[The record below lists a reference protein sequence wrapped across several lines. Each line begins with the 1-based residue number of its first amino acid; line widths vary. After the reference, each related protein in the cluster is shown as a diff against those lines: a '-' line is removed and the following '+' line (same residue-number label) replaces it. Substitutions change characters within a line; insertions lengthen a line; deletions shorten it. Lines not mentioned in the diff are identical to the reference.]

1 MNEQIKVSM
10 IADNESIKMVSK
22 TLSDAFEKAE
32 TAGQKSFIRGIQ
44 GSWDQV
50 ISTINKDIVGKINWN
65 QPITD
70 IILQA
75 KEYQSISDNS
85 GGKYFNELFKE
96 KFQYIVEFAH
106 QIDELNKMLLKLQ
119 IPGNLVSSLSSKNI
133 NEILQNDAKKREN
146 VQEFLTTKTNE
157 KGKETV
163 DLSDIVKN
171 EIKRRLNK
179 STNGNINLRGIIREY
194 ISEDKNDENYENS
207 KAYRDNIIEAEKKGN
222 DLKQFADSKGA
233 KGSAELKK
241 SYFQYTQLYSTLI
254 NKLKKNGLINE
265 LGDFNWDIFAK
276 GKDFTSF
283 NSNEFKSFIT
293 EYQNAYRIATR
304 ALWLQEEIGKLEN
317 KLRIKDENKKQ
328 FNLQFGEKNN
338 DLESKFV
345 QEAQNSVLNIVKGHQ
360 DNFDDDLLEL
370 LTKEITEGTKKA
382 ADQASKFSEKATE
395 KVSKNRAKRNK
406 KNGISDQ
413 GNNGSENGSV
423 EELGGSVRSGTSESN
438 GGGKS
443 NHDGNQST
451 GDVHIDGDVHVDGKV
466 ISGESKHEDTSSDEN
481 SGVGK
486 DKPSSNENGSQIDG
500 DVTVNGNINANGE
513 INNNGSKMDE
523 NPKSQT
529 DTHPNNDGNDS
540 QINGNVNITGDVQ
553 ISGNVNVGGNFQHN
567 DRNNGNLSPSTQT
580 PPKNPIPP
588 NTPTPP
594 SNPTPPNNSDDD
606 GSGNINV
613 DKLVSEF
620 ISKLNEKLG
629 EIPVKI
635 IPDVNPKDFLG
646 DIQKKITP
654 PNDSVKIVVN
664 PNVKAEKFIDD
675 IQSAINSKSVQIT
688 VKGNYNGEIT
698 NEVKNNPNSSFHQ
711 KNDEIS
717 TGDESGQGSIQ
728 DTQGTKSKFL
738 VVHNDN
744 RNNNFEDIQKYLV
757 SIEEASEK
765 IKELQIEIDKL
776 QDATSKDASILNNEK
791 QADQLKYFSRIL
803 ALKES
808 NGISD
813 QKIID
818 ILGKN
823 KDGDIIYDLLGGIY
837 GDVKD
842 GIYQL
847 SDGLVDTLDSIMQ
860 HSKQK
865 SDNSG
870 ENVNIKPNMD
880 KFIKNIKDVLSKQE
894 FDVTIKPDSGKL
906 ITSINEILKN
916 NNFNFTLIPND
927 VESNETTPSNLE
939 TLLDSLATK
948 VSEAVKDGLKESG
961 KSGGGRKKQ
970 DDYIVEQMND
980 ADKTRMILDA
990 ESFVKKQINDNKN
1003 FQLVST
1009 KNTYR
1014 PDSEDLEAMVIK
1026 YIERQANGA
1035 IIQASK
1041 KLTVEPAA
1049 SYDEEGNLRVNE
1061 DGKSIYTYQLKEQDT
1076 LVEKFKDI
1084 NAYVDN
1090 LVRNH
1095 KSALNEYFKADKDI
1109 YLNGDNSE
1117 ATSTKHA
1124 NALQQMKDI
1133 EAEIL
1138 NIQSNE
1144 VNKYDIHNKLL
1155 QSRKDVEE
1163 QTNQLVNEKKEQE
1176 ELDRINQTIQ
1186 DVIDSWKK
1194 LHEVKINA
1202 LNPKNELDAVAL
1214 KKAELD
1220 AQADYDAKNKAY
1232 ANLVAEGKV
1241 SDEQKDI
1248 VNSEKLKAVSDY
1260 TIAKK
1265 SNDEAQ
1271 YQKELKETQAIITE
1285 LIKTYKELQ
1294 QIRESLLKEDSLI
1307 LRDDEA
1313 RAAEK
1318 LEQLEAKYQ
1327 SRVESNLV
1335 TDDQKVKVSEVKNN
1349 AMSSFARE
1357 EEIKEETQY
1366 QNKLKE
1372 TQTIV
1377 NKLIEAYVK
1386 LWAIKTKRLT
1396 KDSSALINDEKNAEA
1411 EYQALEAQY
1420 QDRVKDG
1427 KYITEAQKN
1436 SVTEAKSKVMEA
1448 YSTREDDQQIIQNE
1462 NRAKKITEELTNAY
1476 KELYDAKIKALKNPE
1491 KESAK
1496 FALTQKGTLFN
1507 SVLTRF
1513 KDADRNGLITEDQ
1526 KRAVSDA
1533 RTLAETKYREAQEE
1547 QENLKKA
1554 RELVE
1559 KLIQAYEDLHKA
1571 KIEALK
1577 NPGEQA
1583 TKALEKEEQNVKAV
1597 TEEYTKAKDDGLIS
1611 DKQNKKVNS
1620 AKKNLDRYYTAA
1632 VNKKAAQEKKDAKT
1646 VQDAI
1651 DLVIKKYKELLAIQV
1666 KIHEQ
1671 GLTNELKAERDA
1683 VGAEYN
1689 KARDAYTN
1697 LKTSGHMVTAENEAD
1712 YRTRKERAKRQAK
1725 IQMNSLDSK
1734 KNYDAIKDD
1743 VSSYMSLVRAI
1754 AQGSDDSKGTIK
1766 EIADTLLERIE
1777 QQLLSSIDSSQFNQK
1792 RYDEIQTKLGKAE
1805 GIKTIAEAKNTAK
1818 MNNAIDV
1825 SQIFG
1830 AKSATAY
1837 ASKYNTLLKGQE
1849 RYLQLQQKL
1858 ADRTITAS
1866 ETDKL
1871 KTMQK
1876 EITET
1881 LDALTKLHVTFDALG
1896 EDGKVLKDDDGNN
1909 VQVSVVQKQNKG
1921 LVEARD
1927 NLQKITTKK
1936 LVSELDDL
1944 KNHIESFT
1952 TEGEAD
1958 FQALE
1963 DEIKNLKLPELKV
1976 VGPNEELGY
1985 IYKEVED
1992 FVDQIKSIRTR
2003 KNDLRLDKTRHGAKQ
2018 DEVASM
2024 TANYYSQKSRNSKAV
2039 EARPEAF
2046 KNIEDQLSKSFNM
2059 SQVEADKLDVKIKLL
2074 EADASKAGNTGSSF
2088 LTEVG
2093 NRFKS
2098 LISYAASF
2106 VSVYQL
2112 MGQLRQGVNI
2122 VQQYDSAMTE
2132 MKKVTSGTNDE
2143 LKAYA
2148 ATTGVTADAIGT
2160 SAVTLQN
2167 SAADQMRLGYSI
2179 KDAGE
2184 LAKNTATLMNVS
2196 EFDNISTATES
2207 MVALVQAFKD
2217 ANTDAGELSADI
2229 IDKLNN
2235 IGNNYSISTSELA
2248 ESLKRSSGTLIAAG
2262 NDIDKAIALTTAG
2275 NAIIQDPESV
2285 GNALKVISMR
2295 LRGTTAK
2302 ELEDQG
2308 EDSTGLIETTSKLE
2322 SQIKSLTAINGKAGV
2337 SITDLNG
2344 NYRDTYDILQDIAD
2358 IWDQIG
2364 EADKS
2369 DGQNRQAALLE
2380 TMAGKTRAQA
2390 LASILQN
2397 GDMLRSV
2404 YEDSQESAGSAQHEN
2419 ETYMESIAAHQQQLT
2434 NAYQEMWSKAINRDV
2449 INFFLDLGKG
2459 TTNLISKVGLLKVAL
2474 VGLAATLNGIF
2485 TKTGSGL
2492 FKVEYDN
2499 NGNAKSVF
2507 NKDNILSSIVRGYKD
2522 KPKTYGFVDEK
2533 EFNNANKKSL
2543 AKLNKEDYEKDS
2555 DLQKMREYYHQV
2567 GANKGNYE
2575 EYKEYIKQANID
2587 TQKFKLSTIGAKIA
2601 TQAFGLAV
2609 SAVGTALASQ
2619 AIGKIIKSLDDFI
2632 HYDERVAEASKEA
2645 QSALD
2650 DQVTTFKE
2658 TKDSADDAFESY
2670 KSFMNGVDEN
2680 GNNVSLT
2687 TDEYNKFLDVNNQLA
2702 QLFPSLERTYDSNGN
2717 AIVNLGNNVD
2727 EATEK
2732 YNALL
2737 DAQKNVANQEI
2748 LKNLPDIWE
2757 NTVYQNKK
2765 YQNEID
2771 YYRPLVNSKNEQLEK
2786 YQNNSVTD
2794 QILDI
2799 FDESKGHHDVRV
2811 SEDEYTKIKSVL
2823 NKMGLIEGQDYN
2835 SYIDYDEGVFTQ
2847 SLNTFKSEKVKN
2859 LAKDKL
2865 DAVTQE
2871 VYGTINKEITD
2882 TQGSL
2887 QRNLNEQKQNWVEW
2901 ENQLVKAYS
2910 FDPTYSTLSGDAQKL
2925 FQDMI
2930 HNTDQEELNKE
2941 GYSDPKK
2948 WIDENILN
2956 LFADP
2961 NNSNKI
2967 NSMIQSKS
2975 GISTG
2980 ETSIKEY
2987 KEQYEDF
2994 AKEFKDSNAWE
3005 TLKNVFGEDATP
3017 QLKNY
3022 NKLLE
3027 DIKQSFIDSGD
3038 QADIAEKEA
3047 QSMVDQLSNIGLATI
3062 TTREDAG
3069 ELFRTFAQGSDSVTE
3084 AWQKVYDYIKTTP
3097 EGIQAEIDKISS
3109 NASGWSEGMNSFW
3122 TAINEQNS
3130 NGAVST
3136 ESYNSM
3142 ISAMKSMGISAED
3155 MFSIFHNGYAGLQL
3169 DTDKFWSLISK
3180 SSDEMVT
3187 SLDKQRSSLSNN
3199 LDRYQGEL
3207 FLLEGLQD
3215 SVKEGLMSET
3225 DAINKYSRGV
3235 TNNTDLIGIN
3245 KKSLDELVEAK
3256 RKDVETTR
3264 KQYAEIQNAIDKYDA
3279 SYNAYNLLQSAISSS
3294 NAGAHY
3300 DTVQGQK
3307 DQIEKLV
3314 KGHQWGT
3321 DDVEQQI
3328 TYWTGRNGAEL
3339 NHDQKVEAYKTA
3351 KKNATTYSTDN
3362 YKGVEAFYNKLTTL
3376 KKGVTYDANTD
3387 TLQIDSIRDAANE
3400 ANVSVSALVD
3410 ILNKMKD
3417 YDIDVNFSETEVNA
3431 TKAEDKVNAL
3441 QKKLDELQYQRTLTI
3456 AANKDADT
3464 KELDSEIANLQQQL
3478 NNTKLEVT
3486 LFTNNDKVLEDL
3498 ENYKKI
3504 IKDYKKELDELNDGK
3519 GVKQGEDYVL
3529 DENGK
3534 VDFKNS
3540 KNREAANIVNN
3551 MMNNMKLAKARGL
3564 KSGIT
3569 EEAVSTLIKVDGVD
3583 EATGN
3588 LASVQ
3593 DKFDETKKKV
3603 ETPLVPTVNI
3613 QPLDASFAKIQ
3624 ESQEKLRTYFKENPL
3639 PISPAASS
3647 YAARNDG
3654 SKTPSNEK
3662 SQAHGTARAQGTWGN
3677 KHPGKTLV
3685 GELGPELVVRG
3696 SEYFTV
3702 GDNGAEMVDLKKDDI
3717 VFNHE
3722 QTAGILNNRKINSR
3736 GEALAQGKN
3745 QELLVGNVDIA
3756 NRPIVQLGDGSYATS
3771 LTSFQEK
3778 QKDDHYIIGHFAQ
3791 ILQNGTILD
3800 DATFIQYMDKVLSSD
3815 DPFKTDA
3822 LEYSILYKIDE
3833 FVNNQKIT
3841 NANLAEAFKQADAWD
3856 VWMHEYQDSI
3866 YGSAA
3871 KSGKAF
3877 ANGQNNDLVGELGP
3891 ELRIRGNEY
3900 TLLGQHGAEFT
3911 DIRPDDIILNAEQT
3925 ANALSGKAYV
3935 HGKAYANVNA
3945 ATHDGASASGGK
3957 KMFGSYNAEEAK
3969 TAETEKQLKNEKAK
3983 TEASKEEY
3991 FQEDRALDTVKKKN
4005 DKIRTAFEDTFK
4017 SYEEREQSF
4026 QELIINDQKV
4036 IETAMERLN
4045 RKQDTYNMRYTE
4057 AQQYF
4062 SADQLEKIVS
4072 DIKNGN
4078 LTPNNT
4084 AGASWDDY
4092 YDIFYGPENTKNEK
4106 ASKLYEKQKEAI
4118 TNLMNAYDDQ
4128 VSAEEDIVNAEKQ
4141 MQQDRA
4147 AAYELDMSKIEEA
4160 IDEFQDKIDSIQT
4173 DIEIK
4178 GTTGKIVG
4186 AQDYM
4191 DLISASQDAQ
4201 SSMEDKL
4208 ARAEERLAELSPDSE
4223 EYWNVKKT
4231 ISETT
4236 AAIKQADSQ
4245 QAEWNETI
4253 KDLPITHLQTYID
4266 NLNTIQK
4273 DLDNMTSEIEA
4284 KGQRVT
4290 EDLIKKQ
4297 IDLQSMIAQQYKQQ
4311 IDLVEDKLNNRG
4323 YTPGSDKWNETFQ
4336 QLQDIDDSLSGIV
4349 TQIINFNKQL
4359 LQIPVD
4365 KLSDVNTE
4373 IQNIQSGLTSKQ
4385 NDNTTVIQGY
4395 IAILQK
4401 ANDDLT
4407 ESYEDQIK
4415 PLQQQL
4421 DALNAQNEARQR
4433 QLNIEQA
4440 QYNLEKA
4447 REQKTVQVVRN
4458 GRLVY
4463 TADQD
4468 NVRNAENELA
4478 QANYD
4483 KMKGELQDKIDA
4495 LEKDRDEKSEALTDA
4510 QNRQQKIQSDSE
4522 TNINVS
4528 NAAEL
4533 AKMSPEKL
4541 QQIAIAEAEREK
4553 LKNQHLGEKG
4563 YDVNKDLTDAQKE
4576 LLAEADKL
4584 YSNTKKDYEQT
4595 AEQINSTDKIQ
4606 SSLDTIVTLLTRI
4619 NELYIKEAIT
4629 AEEAKK
4635 MTQDVINSG
4644 KDGLTGLEH
4653 SNLVNEIEKKDSI
4666 NDAINKAKDAISE
4679 TTNGIDNLYKQT
4691 EANNVIINAYS
4702 KDKNALDAEI
4712 KKELEKS
4719 ADAYANLKA
4728 SEALGYTDK
4737 NAYGNGDYVGRGDS
4751 KGDTFTNG
4759 TDFAYSWFTE
4769 ARASG
4774 LDTEKS
4780 KDGVDYYKNGTKVTR
4795 GSNGSLYID
4804 TANGWATAISAAQIQ
4819 KYGLDTARESNDA
4832 AANQKTA
4839 SELLKESAGA
4849 LNNAAGNIAS
4859 SSSKQDKI
4867 LESHDGNYKNSGNGY
4882 TISQDSS
4889 GHKTITINYG
4899 NGIVKKYGMA
4909 SGVIKRAGGIK
4920 EGAIPGFHGAD
4931 SNDARTRILQEMS
4944 MHSWKPSEIPIIAD
4958 EGEVVFNKAQQN
4970 TMIQNMRS
4978 ALTPVSLPN
4987 LDKNVPGASIHIS
5000 MGDLTLPNVTD
5011 GKSFATAIQQQ
5022 FEPAMNQYFSKVFR
5036 K

>member
-1 MNEQIKVSM
+1 MATTNMDVILGVTLDQSKVKKIQETLTKAFENVENKAQKTLVNDAQNSFDG
-10 IADNESIKMVSK
+10 IVKNLGHGKTNALNYNKELESIYNQNKSMQESILNGSFKFDDFEKFYKYIISLGKEISTLEEVFQGINSNDIANLSKENLNEIRDIVRKTTDSYHKAVSDTKRSLTQSVQDNIENKFRGLTNVYDGRMGNITKSYGGEAIYQKMMSGNSEKQRKQRGINNNEELGDRYRQAVALYETIVAPLK
-22 TLSDAFEKAE
+22 EKNIIDKNGYIQYDKIANGIEFEKASPTDKNYSLILDE
-32 TAGQKSFIRGIQ
+32 FQDVAKRVQRLQWLDKQIRSLEQTLGVTDKNAYTRAINFSGTYESSNAYGQDLEKKL
-44 GSWDQV
+44 
-50 ISTINKDIVGKINWN
+50 KDR
-65 QPITD
+65 
-70 IILQA
+70 ILKQA
-75 KEYQSISDNS
+75 KDNYTDSMKNLPKIISNMS
-85 GGKYFNELFKE
+85 
-96 KFQYIVEFAH
+96 
-106 QIDELNKMLLKLQ
+106 
-119 IPGNLVSSLSSKNI
+119 
-133 NEILQNDAKKREN
+133 
-146 VQEFLTTKTNE
+146 
-157 KGKETV
+157 
-163 DLSDIVKN
+163 VKN
-171 EIKRRLNK
+171 L
-179 STNGNINLRGIIREY
+179 
-194 ISEDKNDENYENS
+194 
-207 KAYRDNIIEAEKKGN
+207 
-222 DLKQFADSKGA
+222 
-233 KGSAELKK
+233 
-241 SYFQYTQLYSTLI
+241 
-254 NKLKKNGLINE
+254 
-265 LGDFNWDIFAK
+265 
-276 GKDFTSF
+276 
-283 NSNEFKSFIT
+283 
-293 EYQNAYRIATR
+293 
-304 ALWLQEEIGKLEN
+304 
-317 KLRIKDENKKQ
+317 
-328 FNLQFGEKNN
+328 
-338 DLESKFV
+338 
-345 QEAQNSVLNIVKGHQ
+345 
-360 DNFDDDLLEL
+360 
-370 LTKEITEGTKKA
+370 
-382 ADQASKFSEKATE
+382 
-395 KVSKNRAKRNK
+395 
-406 KNGISDQ
+406 
-413 GNNGSENGSV
+413 
-423 EELGGSVRSGTSESN
+423 
-438 GGGKS
+438 
-443 NHDGNQST
+443 
-451 GDVHIDGDVHVDGKV
+451 
-466 ISGESKHEDTSSDEN
+466 ESKHEEARQRNIEFTVPKDELDVSQYLKDLDEIQSKIIEIQNTINIKGDNTSNTRSKEMLKYLARYKDLISELSEEEQKLQNQSLFSEKNGFDSQNIEKQKTSMNEIYGKSYANSTTFKKHIDSIHKYNGHVFVSDQGYPTQRIPIQGGVQTSAAAQSSIGDNGENKPRDNYTENEVKVDGETKNFGALAEAVEKVKTAVEEKNQAIKDEATLVDDSVKKEIEKFEELKSEISGIASKENWEIPINIKLNDNIQEDLDKQDFEVTIKPKSQELIDAIGEVLKDHQFEALFSSTQNGEGEEAFPSNIDSIIDSLVNKLATAIKEAFTSSDETTF
-481 SGVGK
+481 SKFTEDLKKSISSAFDEKQVIK
-486 DKPSSNENGSQIDG
+486 FDEEALTTSIHDAIDKALQNNK
-500 DVTVNGNINANGE
+500 INLA
-513 INNNGSKMDE
+513 
-523 NPKSQT
+523 
-529 DTHPNNDGNDS
+529 
-540 QINGNVNITGDVQ
+540 
-553 ISGNVNVGGNFQHN
+553 
-567 DRNNGNLSPSTQT
+567 
-580 PPKNPIPP
+580 
-588 NTPTPP
+588 
-594 SNPTPPNNSDDD
+594 
-606 GSGNINV
+606 V
-613 DKLVSEF
+613 DK
-620 ISKLNEKLG
+620 
-629 EIPVKI
+629 
-635 IPDVNPKDFLG
+635 
-646 DIQKKITP
+646 
-654 PNDSVKIVVN
+654 
-664 PNVKAEKFIDD
+664 
-675 IQSAINSKSVQIT
+675 
-688 VKGNYNGEIT
+688 
-698 NEVKNNPNSSFHQ
+698 
-711 KNDEIS
+711 
-717 TGDESGQGSIQ
+717 
-728 DTQGTKSKFL
+728 
-738 VVHNDN
+738 
-744 RNNNFEDIQKYLV
+744 
-757 SIEEASEK
+757 
-765 IKELQIEIDKL
+765 
-776 QDATSKDASILNNEK
+776 
-791 QADQLKYFSRIL
+791 
-803 ALKES
+803 
-808 NGISD
+808 
-813 QKIID
+813 
-818 ILGKN
+818 
-823 KDGDIIYDLLGGIY
+823 
-837 GDVKD
+837 
-842 GIYQL
+842 
-847 SDGLVDTLDSIMQ
+847 
-860 HSKQK
+860 
-865 SDNSG
+865 
-870 ENVNIKPNMD
+870 
-880 KFIKNIKDVLSKQE
+880 
-894 FDVTIKPDSGKL
+894 
-906 ITSINEILKN
+906 
-916 NNFNFTLIPND
+916 
-927 VESNETTPSNLE
+927 TT
-939 TLLDSLATK
+939 
-948 VSEAVKDGLKESG
+948 
-961 KSGGGRKKQ
+961 
-970 DDYIVEQMND
+970 
-980 ADKTRMILDA
+980 
-990 ESFVKKQINDNKN
+990 
-1003 FQLVST
+1003 
-1009 KNTYR
+1009 
-1014 PDSEDLEAMVIK
+1014 
-1026 YIERQANGA
+1026 
-1035 IIQASK
+1035 
-1041 KLTVEPAA
+1041 
-1049 SYDEEGNLRVNE
+1049 
-1061 DGKSIYTYQLKEQDT
+1061 
-1076 LVEKFKDI
+1076 
-1084 NAYVDN
+1084 
-1090 LVRNH
+1090 
-1095 KSALNEYFKADKDI
+1095 
-1109 YLNGDNSE
+1109 
-1117 ATSTKHA
+1117 
-1124 NALQQMKDI
+1124 
-1133 EAEIL
+1133 
-1138 NIQSNE
+1138 
-1144 VNKYDIHNKLL
+1144 
-1155 QSRKDVEE
+1155 
-1163 QTNQLVNEKKEQE
+1163 
-1176 ELDRINQTIQ
+1176 
-1186 DVIDSWKK
+1186 
-1194 LHEVKINA
+1194 
-1202 LNPKNELDAVAL
+1202 
-1214 KKAELD
+1214 
-1220 AQADYDAKNKAY
+1220 AK
-1232 ANLVAEGKV
+1232 
-1241 SDEQKDI
+1241 
-1248 VNSEKLKAVSDY
+1248 
-1260 TIAKK
+1260 
-1265 SNDEAQ
+1265 
-1271 YQKELKETQAIITE
+1271 
-1285 LIKTYKELQ
+1285 
-1294 QIRESLLKEDSLI
+1294 
-1307 LRDDEA
+1307 
-1313 RAAEK
+1313 
-1318 LEQLEAKYQ
+1318 
-1327 SRVESNLV
+1327 
-1335 TDDQKVKVSEVKNN
+1335 
-1349 AMSSFARE
+1349 
-1357 EEIKEETQY
+1357 
-1366 QNKLKE
+1366 
-1372 TQTIV
+1372 
-1377 NKLIEAYVK
+1377 
-1386 LWAIKTKRLT
+1386 
-1396 KDSSALINDEKNAEA
+1396 
-1411 EYQALEAQY
+1411 
-1420 QDRVKDG
+1420 
-1427 KYITEAQKN
+1427 
-1436 SVTEAKSKVMEA
+1436 
-1448 YSTREDDQQIIQNE
+1448 IIQNKSS
-1462 NRAKKITEELTNAY
+1462 RSKKETT
-1476 KELYDAKIKALKNPE
+1476 D
-1491 KESAK
+1491 SAK
-1496 FALTQKGTLFN
+1496 A
-1507 SVLTRF
+1507 
-1513 KDADRNGLITEDQ
+1513 
-1526 KRAVSDA
+1526 
-1533 RTLAETKYREAQEE
+1533 
-1547 QENLKKA
+1547 
-1554 RELVE
+1554 
-1559 KLIQAYEDLHKA
+1559 
-1571 KIEALK
+1571 
-1577 NPGEQA
+1577 
-1583 TKALEKEEQNVKAV
+1583 KEEAKMVKDSV
-1597 TEEYTKAKDDGLIS
+1597 NTMIKSY
-1611 DKQNKKVNS
+1611 KK
-1620 AKKNLDRYYTAA
+1620 LW
-1632 VNKKAAQEKKDAKT
+1632 E
-1646 VQDAI
+1646 
-1651 DLVIKKYKELLAIQV
+1651 IKV
-1666 KIHEQ
+1666 KIHKE
-1671 GLTNELKAERDA
+1671 GLTDDLKAEQA
-1683 VGAEYN
+1683 AAGKAYN
-1689 KARDAYTN
+1689 SARDAYKALN
-1697 LKTSGHMVTAENEAD
+1697 VPTAYKENVK
-1712 YRTRKERAKRQAK
+1712 TRKADIETQA
-1725 IQMNSLDSK
+1725 
-1734 KNYDAIKDD
+1734 
-1743 VSSYMSLVRAI
+1743 
-1754 AQGSDDSKGTIK
+1754 TH
-1766 EIADTLLERIE
+1766 RIN
-1777 QQLLSSIDSSQFNQK
+1777 SIDSKNKYDAMKKDVSRYLSFIKAISQGADNSQGIIKAAADELLTQIKDQLSKSINAPWFNQK
-1792 RYDEIQTKLGKAE
+1792 RYDEIEAKLGKAE
-1805 GIKTIAEAKNTAK
+1805 IIKKDADVRNEAKFSKANDPT
-1818 MNNAIDV
+1818 NL
-1825 SQIFG
+1825 FG
-1830 AKSATAY
+1830 PKSATAY

-1858 ADRTITAS
+1858 ADGTITAS

-1871 KTMQK
+1871 NTMQK

-1881 LDALTKLHVTFDALG
+1881 LDALTKLHVAFDVLG

-1927 NLQKITTKK
+1927 NLQKITTSK
-1936 LVSELDDL
+1936 LASELDDL

-1976 VGPNEELGY
+1976 VGPNGELGY
-1985 IYKEVED
+1985 IHKELQDV
-1992 FVDQIKSIRTR
+1992 VDKIKSIRTR
-2003 KNDLRLDKTRHGAKQ
+2003 KDDLRLDRTRQRAKQ
-2018 DEVASM
+2018 DDIASM
-2024 TANYYSQKSRNSKAV
+2024 TANYYSQKSRNSKAI

-2046 KNIEDQLSKSFNM
+2046 KNVEDQLNKSFNM
-2059 SQVEADKLDVKIKLL
+2059 SQVEADKLDVKIKML

-2112 MGQLRQGVNI
+2112 MGQLRQGINI

-2322 SQIKSLTAINGKAGV
+2322 GQIKSLTAVNGKAGV

-2404 YEDSQESAGSAQHEN
+2404 YEDSQKSAGSAQHEN
-2419 ETYMESIAAHQQQLT
+2419 ETYMESIAAHQQQLA

-2459 TTNLISKVGLLKVAL
+2459 TTNLISKIGLLKVAL

-2485 TKTGSGL
+2485 TKTGSGF

-2555 DLQKMREYYHQV
+2555 DSQKMREYYHQV

-2670 KSFMNGVDEN
+2670 KSLMNGVDEN

-2737 DAQKNVANQEI
+2737 DAQRNVANQEI

-2865 DAVTQE
+2865 DAVPQE

-2948 WIDENILN
+2948 WIDENLLN

-2961 NNSNKI
+2961 NSANKI

-2994 AKEFKDSNAWE
+2994 VKEFKDSNAWE
-3005 TLKNVFGEDATP
+3005 TLQNVFGEDATP

-3047 QSMVDQLSNIGLATI
+3047 QSMIDQLSNIGLATI

-3097 EGIQAEIDKISS
+3097 EGIQAEIDKLSS
-3109 NASGWSEGMNSFW
+3109 NAGGWSEGMNSFW

-3180 SSDEMVT
+3180 SSDEMVS

-3207 FLLEGLQD
+3207 SLLEGLQD

-3256 RKDVETTR
+3256 RNNVETTR

-3328 TYWTGRNGAEL
+3328 TYWTGQNGAEL
-3339 NHDQKVEAYKTA
+3339 NHDQKVKAYKTA
-3351 KKNATTYSTDN
+3351 KKNATTYSTDT

-3387 TLQIDSIRDAANE
+3387 TLQIDSIKDAANE

-3441 QKKLDELQYQRTLTI
+3441 QKKFDELQYQRTLTI

-3478 NNTKLEVT
+3478 NESQLNLKLLVDDSGAI
-3486 LFTNNDKVLEDL
+3486 DKLTEL
-3498 ENYKKI
+3498 KKKI
-3504 IKDYKKELDELNDGK
+3504 DETNKALEEMNGGNGVTKGVDYELDSDG
-3519 GVKQGEDYVL
+3519 
-3529 DENGK
+3529 N
-3534 VDFKNS
+3534 VDLKKS
-3540 KNREAANIVNN
+3540 KNHAAARMIQDNQLHYLQAQRIGKDSGLTQKQVNMILNI
-3551 MMNNMKLAKARGL
+3551 
-3564 KSGIT
+3564 
-3569 EEAVSTLIKVDGVD
+3569 DGVD
-3583 EATGN
+3583 EATGQ
-3588 LASVQ
+3588 LKEFQ
-3593 DKFDETKKKV
+3593 DKFEDTKEKV
-3603 ETPLVPTVNI
+3603 ETPVVITADTTNANNS
-3613 QPLDASFAKIQ
+3613 LDILQNRFDRLKS
-3624 ESQEKLRTYFKENPL
+3624 YFNGNPL
-3639 PISPAASS
+3639 EITIKPPKIGGITEKVANAANIVKQFFTGGEPAS
-3647 YAARNDG
+3647 
-3654 SKTPSNEK
+3654 
-3662 SQAHGTARAQGTWGN
+3662 AHGTARAQGTWGN

-3822 LEYSILYKIDE
+3822 LGYSILYKIDE

-3900 TLLGQHGAEFT
+3900 TLLGQHGAEFA
-3911 DIRPDDIILNAEQT
+3911 DIRSDDIVLNAEQT

-3935 HGKAYANVNA
+3935 HGKAYGDGELNTA
-3945 ATHDGASASGGK
+3945 APNGVSVSGGK
-3957 KMFGSYNAEEAK
+3957 GILTGIHEEEKAR

-4186 AQDYM
+4186 AQDYI

-4201 SSMEDKL
+4201 NSMEDKL

-4415 PLQQQL
+4415 PLQKQL

-4510 QNRQQKIQSDSE
+4510 QNRWQKIQSDSE

-4541 QQIAIAEAEREK
+4541 QQIALAEAEREK

-4563 YDVNKDLTDAQKE
+4563 YDVNNDLTDAQKE

-4644 KDGLTGLEH
+4644 RDGLTGLEH

-4728 SEALGYTDK
+4728 SEALGWTDK

-4759 TDFAYSWFTE
+4759 TDFAYSQFTE

-4849 LNNAAGNIAS
+4849 LNNAAGNIDS

-4882 TISQDSS
+4882 TISQNSS
-4889 GHKTITINYG
+4889 GHKTVTINYG
-4899 NGIVKKYGMA
+4899 NGIVKEYGMA
-4909 SGVIKRAGGIK
+4909 GGVIKRAGGIK

-4944 MHSWKPSEIPIIAD
+4944 MHNWKPSEIPIIAD
-4958 EGEVVFNKAQQN
+4958 EGEVVLNKAQQN

-4987 LDKNVPGASIHIS
+4987 LDKSIPDASINIS
-5000 MGDLTLPNVTD
+5000 IGDLTLPNVTD

>member
-1 MNEQIKVSM
+1 MATTNMDVILGVTLDQSKVKKIQETLTKAFETVENKAQKTLVNDAQNSFDGIVKNLGHGKTNALNYNKELGNIQDQNKSM
-10 IADNESIKMVSK
+10 QESILNGSFKFDDFEKFYKYIISLGKEISTLEEVFQGINSNDIANLSKENLNEIRDIVRKTTDSYHKAVSDTKRSLTQSVQDNIENKFRGLTNVYDGRMRNMTKSYGGEAIYQKMMSGDSEKQRKQRGINTNEELGDRYRQAVALYETIVAPLK
-22 TLSDAFEKAE
+22 EKNIIDKNGYIQYDKIANGIEFEKASPTDKNYSLILDE
-32 TAGQKSFIRGIQ
+32 FQDVAKRVQRLQWLDKQIRNLEQTLGVTDKNAYTRAINFSGTYESSNAYGQDLEKKL
-44 GSWDQV
+44 
-50 ISTINKDIVGKINWN
+50 KDR
-65 QPITD
+65 
-70 IILQA
+70 ILTQA
-75 KEYQSISDNS
+75 KNNYKDSMKNLPKIISDMS
-85 GGKYFNELFKE
+85 
-96 KFQYIVEFAH
+96 
-106 QIDELNKMLLKLQ
+106 
-119 IPGNLVSSLSSKNI
+119 
-133 NEILQNDAKKREN
+133 
-146 VQEFLTTKTNE
+146 
-157 KGKETV
+157 
-163 DLSDIVKN
+163 VKN
-171 EIKRRLNK
+171 L
-179 STNGNINLRGIIREY
+179 
-194 ISEDKNDENYENS
+194 
-207 KAYRDNIIEAEKKGN
+207 
-222 DLKQFADSKGA
+222 
-233 KGSAELKK
+233 
-241 SYFQYTQLYSTLI
+241 
-254 NKLKKNGLINE
+254 
-265 LGDFNWDIFAK
+265 
-276 GKDFTSF
+276 
-283 NSNEFKSFIT
+283 
-293 EYQNAYRIATR
+293 
-304 ALWLQEEIGKLEN
+304 
-317 KLRIKDENKKQ
+317 
-328 FNLQFGEKNN
+328 
-338 DLESKFV
+338 
-345 QEAQNSVLNIVKGHQ
+345 
-360 DNFDDDLLEL
+360 
-370 LTKEITEGTKKA
+370 
-382 ADQASKFSEKATE
+382 
-395 KVSKNRAKRNK
+395 
-406 KNGISDQ
+406 
-413 GNNGSENGSV
+413 
-423 EELGGSVRSGTSESN
+423 
-438 GGGKS
+438 
-443 NHDGNQST
+443 
-451 GDVHIDGDVHVDGKV
+451 
-466 ISGESKHEDTSSDEN
+466 ESKHEEAQQRNIEFTVPKDELDVSQYLKDLDKVQSKIIEIQNTINTKGDNPSNTKSKEMLKYLARYKDLISELSEEEQRLQNQLLFNESNGFDSQNIEKQKTSIQDIYNKSYTEGSVFKRHIDSIHKYKDDVFGSDQGYPTQRTHIHGGMKTNVEAQSGSEKINENTNQVGNALGDNGENKPGDNYIGNGVKVDGETKDFVALAEAVGKVKTAIEEKNQAIKDEATLVDGSVKKEIEKFEELKSEISGIANKENLEVPINIKLNDNIQEDLDKHDFEVTVKPKSQELIDAIGEVLKDHQFEALFSSTQNVEGEEVLPSNIDSIIDSLVNKLATAIKEAFTSSDETTF
-481 SGVGK
+481 SKFTEDLKKSISSAFDEKQVIK
-486 DKPSSNENGSQIDG
+486 FDEEALTKSIHDAIDKALQNNK
-500 DVTVNGNINANGE
+500 INLA
-513 INNNGSKMDE
+513 
-523 NPKSQT
+523 
-529 DTHPNNDGNDS
+529 
-540 QINGNVNITGDVQ
+540 
-553 ISGNVNVGGNFQHN
+553 
-567 DRNNGNLSPSTQT
+567 
-580 PPKNPIPP
+580 
-588 NTPTPP
+588 
-594 SNPTPPNNSDDD
+594 
-606 GSGNINV
+606 V
-613 DKLVSEF
+613 DK
-620 ISKLNEKLG
+620 
-629 EIPVKI
+629 
-635 IPDVNPKDFLG
+635 
-646 DIQKKITP
+646 
-654 PNDSVKIVVN
+654 
-664 PNVKAEKFIDD
+664 
-675 IQSAINSKSVQIT
+675 
-688 VKGNYNGEIT
+688 
-698 NEVKNNPNSSFHQ
+698 
-711 KNDEIS
+711 
-717 TGDESGQGSIQ
+717 
-728 DTQGTKSKFL
+728 
-738 VVHNDN
+738 
-744 RNNNFEDIQKYLV
+744 
-757 SIEEASEK
+757 
-765 IKELQIEIDKL
+765 
-776 QDATSKDASILNNEK
+776 
-791 QADQLKYFSRIL
+791 
-803 ALKES
+803 
-808 NGISD
+808 
-813 QKIID
+813 
-818 ILGKN
+818 
-823 KDGDIIYDLLGGIY
+823 
-837 GDVKD
+837 
-842 GIYQL
+842 
-847 SDGLVDTLDSIMQ
+847 
-860 HSKQK
+860 
-865 SDNSG
+865 
-870 ENVNIKPNMD
+870 
-880 KFIKNIKDVLSKQE
+880 
-894 FDVTIKPDSGKL
+894 
-906 ITSINEILKN
+906 
-916 NNFNFTLIPND
+916 
-927 VESNETTPSNLE
+927 TT
-939 TLLDSLATK
+939 
-948 VSEAVKDGLKESG
+948 
-961 KSGGGRKKQ
+961 
-970 DDYIVEQMND
+970 
-980 ADKTRMILDA
+980 
-990 ESFVKKQINDNKN
+990 
-1003 FQLVST
+1003 
-1009 KNTYR
+1009 
-1014 PDSEDLEAMVIK
+1014 
-1026 YIERQANGA
+1026 
-1035 IIQASK
+1035 
-1041 KLTVEPAA
+1041 
-1049 SYDEEGNLRVNE
+1049 
-1061 DGKSIYTYQLKEQDT
+1061 
-1076 LVEKFKDI
+1076 
-1084 NAYVDN
+1084 
-1090 LVRNH
+1090 
-1095 KSALNEYFKADKDI
+1095 
-1109 YLNGDNSE
+1109 
-1117 ATSTKHA
+1117 
-1124 NALQQMKDI
+1124 
-1133 EAEIL
+1133 
-1138 NIQSNE
+1138 
-1144 VNKYDIHNKLL
+1144 
-1155 QSRKDVEE
+1155 
-1163 QTNQLVNEKKEQE
+1163 
-1176 ELDRINQTIQ
+1176 
-1186 DVIDSWKK
+1186 
-1194 LHEVKINA
+1194 
-1202 LNPKNELDAVAL
+1202 
-1214 KKAELD
+1214 
-1220 AQADYDAKNKAY
+1220 AK
-1232 ANLVAEGKV
+1232 
-1241 SDEQKDI
+1241 
-1248 VNSEKLKAVSDY
+1248 
-1260 TIAKK
+1260 
-1265 SNDEAQ
+1265 
-1271 YQKELKETQAIITE
+1271 
-1285 LIKTYKELQ
+1285 
-1294 QIRESLLKEDSLI
+1294 
-1307 LRDDEA
+1307 
-1313 RAAEK
+1313 
-1318 LEQLEAKYQ
+1318 
-1327 SRVESNLV
+1327 
-1335 TDDQKVKVSEVKNN
+1335 
-1349 AMSSFARE
+1349 
-1357 EEIKEETQY
+1357 
-1366 QNKLKE
+1366 
-1372 TQTIV
+1372 
-1377 NKLIEAYVK
+1377 
-1386 LWAIKTKRLT
+1386 
-1396 KDSSALINDEKNAEA
+1396 
-1411 EYQALEAQY
+1411 
-1420 QDRVKDG
+1420 
-1427 KYITEAQKN
+1427 
-1436 SVTEAKSKVMEA
+1436 
-1448 YSTREDDQQIIQNE
+1448 IIQNE
-1462 NRAKKITEELTNAY
+1462 GSRSKKEKADLIKAKEE
-1476 KELYDAKIKALKNPE
+1476 AKI
-1491 KESAK
+1491 
-1496 FALTQKGTLFN
+1496 
-1507 SVLTRF
+1507 
-1513 KDADRNGLITEDQ
+1513 
-1526 KRAVSDA
+1526 
-1533 RTLAETKYREAQEE
+1533 
-1547 QENLKKA
+1547 
-1554 RELVE
+1554 
-1559 KLIQAYEDLHKA
+1559 
-1571 KIEALK
+1571 
-1577 NPGEQA
+1577 
-1583 TKALEKEEQNVKAV
+1583 VK
-1597 TEEYTKAKDDGLIS
+1597 
-1611 DKQNKKVNS
+1611 
-1620 AKKNLDRYYTAA
+1620 
-1632 VNKKAAQEKKDAKT
+1632 
-1646 VQDAI
+1646 DAI
-1651 DLVIKKYKELLAIQV
+1651 DTMIKAYKKLWEIKV
-1666 KIHEQ
+1666 KIHKQ
-1671 GLTNELKAERDA
+1671 GLTDDLKAEQA
-1683 VGAEYN
+1683 AAEKEYSN
-1689 KARDAYTN
+1689 ARDAYTN
-1697 LKTSGHMVTAENEAD
+1697 LKVKNKTVTTSDEENV
-1712 YRTRKERAKRQAK
+1712 RTRKANIETQANHR
-1725 IQMNSLDSK
+1725 MN
-1734 KNYDAIKDD
+1734 
-1743 VSSYMSLVRAI
+1743 
-1754 AQGSDDSKGTIK
+1754 
-1766 EIADTLLERIE
+1766 
-1777 QQLLSSIDSSQFNQK
+1777 SIDSKNKYDEIKEDVSRYLSFIKAISQGADNSQGIIKATADALLTQINDQLLKSINTPWFNQK
-1792 RYDEIQTKLGKAE
+1792 RYDEIEAKLGKAE
-1805 GIKTIAEAKNTAK
+1805 IIKKDAEVRNEAKISKANDPT
-1818 MNNAIDV
+1818 NL
-1825 SQIFG
+1825 FG
-1830 AKSATAY
+1830 PKSATAY

-1858 ADRTITAS
+1858 VDETITAS

-1881 LDALTKLHVTFDALG
+1881 LDALTKLHVAFDVLG
-1896 EDGKVLKDDDGNN
+1896 EDGKVLTDSDGNN
-1909 VQVSVVQKQNKG
+1909 VQVSVVQKQNEG
-1921 LVEARD
+1921 LIEARD
-1927 NLQKITTKK
+1927 NLQKITTSK
-1936 LVSELDDL
+1936 LTSELDDL

-1976 VGPNEELGY
+1976 VGPNGELGY
-1985 IYKEVED
+1985 DSEEIKKV
-1992 FVDQIKSIRTR
+1992 VKQIKSIRAR
-2003 KNDLRLDKTRHGAKQ
+2003 KNDLRLDKTRQGAKQ
-2018 DEVASM
+2018 DDVASM
-2024 TANYYSQKSRNSKAV
+2024 TANYYSWKSRNSKAV

-2046 KNIEDQLSKSFNM
+2046 KNIEDQLNKSFNM
-2059 SQVEADKLDVKIKLL
+2059 SQVEADKLDVKIKML

-2106 VSVYQL
+2106 VSFYQL
-2112 MGQLRQGVNI
+2112 MGQVRQGVSI
-2122 VQQYDSAMTE
+2122 IQQYDTAMTE

-2148 ATTGVTADAIGT
+2148 ETTGATADAIGT
-2160 SAVTLQN
+2160 NAVTLQN

-2217 ANTDAGELSADI
+2217 VNTDAGELSADI

-2322 SQIKSLTAINGKAGV
+2322 SQIKSLTAVNGKAGV

-2344 NYRDTYDILQDIAD
+2344 NYRDTYEILQDIAD

-2404 YEDSQESAGSAQHEN
+2404 YEDSQKSAGSAQHEN
-2419 ETYMESIAAHQQQLT
+2419 ETYMESIAAHQQQLQ

-2474 VGLAATLNGIF
+2474 IGLAATLNGIF
-2485 TKTGSGL
+2485 TKTGSGF

-2522 KPKTYGFVDEK
+2522 KPKTYGIVDEK
-2533 EFNNANKKSL
+2533 EFNNANKESL
-2543 AKLNKEDYEKDS
+2543 AKLNKKIWEKDS

-2619 AIGKIIKSLDDFI
+2619 AIGKIIKGLDDFI
-2632 HYDERVAEASKEA
+2632 HYDERVAEAAKEA
-2645 QSALD
+2645 QNALD

-2670 KSFMNGVDEN
+2670 KSLMNGVDEH
-2680 GNNVSLT
+2680 GNNISLT
-2687 TDEYNKFLDVNNQLA
+2687 TDEYNKFIDVNNQLA

-2737 DAQKNVANQEI
+2737 DAQRNVANQEI

-2799 FDESKGHHDVRV
+2799 FDESKGHHDIRV

-2859 LAKDKL
+2859 LSKDKL

-2887 QRNLNEQKQNWVEW
+2887 QRNLNEQKQNWAEW

-2948 WIDENILN
+2948 WIDENLLN
-2956 LFADP
+2956 LFSDP
-2961 NNSNKI
+2961 NSANKI

-2994 AKEFKDSNAWE
+2994 VKEFKDSNAWE

-3027 DIKQSFIDSGD
+3027 DIKKSFIDSGD

-3047 QSMVDQLSNIGLATI
+3047 QSMVDQLSNIGLTTI

-3109 NASGWSEGMNSFW
+3109 NAGGWSEGMNSFW

-3180 SSDEMVT
+3180 SSDELVS

-3207 FLLEGLQD
+3207 SLLEGLQD

-3256 RKDVETTR
+3256 RNDVETTR

-3279 SYNAYNLLQSAISSS
+3279 SYSAYNLLQSAISSS

-3328 TYWTGRNGAEL
+3328 TYWTGQNGAEL
-3339 NHDQKVEAYKTA
+3339 NHDQKVKAYKTA
-3351 KKNATTYSTDN
+3351 KKNATTYSTDT

-3417 YDIDVNFSETEVNA
+3417 YDIDVNFSETEANA
-3431 TKAEDKVNAL
+3431 TEAEDKVDAL
-3441 QKKLDELQYQRTLTI
+3441 QKKLDSLQYQRTLTI

-3551 MMNNMKLAKARGL
+3551 MMNNTKLAKARGL

-3569 EEAVSTLIKVDGVD
+3569 EAAVSTLIKVDGVD

-3603 ETPLVPTVNI
+3603 ETPLVPTVNTN
-3613 QPLDASFAKIQ
+3613 PLDASFARIQ
-3624 ESQEKLRTYFKENPL
+3624 ESWNRLRTYFKENPL
-3639 PISPAASS
+3639 PISPAVSS
-3647 YAARNDG
+3647 YAANNDG
-3654 SKTPSNEK
+3654 SKASNKGK
-3662 SQAHGTARAQGTWGN
+3662 SKAHGTARAQGTWGN
-3677 KHPGKTLV
+3677 NHPGKTLV

-3745 QELLVGNVDIA
+3745 QELLVGNVDVA

-3778 QKDDHYIIGHFAQ
+3778 QKGDHYIIGHFAQ

-3800 DATFIQYMDKVLSSD
+3800 NDTFAQYMDKVLSSD

-3841 NANLAEAFKQADAWD
+3841 NANLEEAFKQADAWD

-3871 KSGKAF
+3871 QSGKAF

-3900 TLLGQHGAEFT
+3900 TLLGQHGAEFA
-3911 DIRPDDIILNAEQT
+3911 DIRSGDIVLNAEQT

-3935 HGKAYANVNA
+3935 RGKAYALKS
-3945 ATHDGASASGGK
+3945 ATHDGASASGAK
-3957 KMFGSYNAEEAK
+3957 TLFSSYSAEEVKNEKDK
-3969 TAETEKQLKNEKAK
+3969 TAETKKQLKNEQAK
-3983 TEASKEEY
+3983 TDAAKEEY

-4017 SYEEREQSF
+4017 SYEDREQSF
-4026 QELIINDQKV
+4026 QELIINDQKA

-4057 AQQYF
+4057 AKQYF

-4084 AGASWDDY
+4084 TGASWDDY
-4092 YDIFYGPENTKNEK
+4092 YDIFYGPSNTKNEK

-4186 AQDYM
+4186 AQDYI

-4201 SSMEDKL
+4201 NSMEDKL

-4510 QNRQQKIQSDSE
+4510 QNRWQKIQSDSE

-4541 QQIAIAEAEREK
+4541 QQIALAEAEREK

-4563 YDVNKDLTDAQKE
+4563 YDVNKDLSDAQKE

-4619 NELYIKEAIT
+4619 NELYIKETIT

-4728 SEALGYTDK
+4728 SEALGQTDK

-4849 LNNAAGNIAS
+4849 LNNAAGNIDS

-4882 TISQDSS
+4882 TISQNSS
-4889 GHKTITINYG
+4889 GHKTVTIDYG
-4899 NGIVKKYGMA
+4899 NGIVKEYGMA
-4909 SGVIKRAGGIK
+4909 GGVIKRAGGIK

-4931 SNDARTRILQEMS
+4931 SNDARTKILQEMS
-4944 MHSWKPSEIPIIAD
+4944 MHNWKPSEIPIIAD
-4958 EGEVVFNKAQQN
+4958 EGEVVLNKAQQN

-4978 ALTPVSLPN
+4978 ALTPVNLPN
-4987 LDKNVPGASIHIS
+4987 LDKNVPGASINIS

>member
-1 MNEQIKVSM
+1 MATTNMDVILGVTLDQSKVKKIQDTLTKAFENAENKAQKTLVNNAQNSFDSIVKNLGHGKTNVLNYNKELENIYNQNKSM
-10 IADNESIKMVSK
+10 QESILNGSFKFDDFEKFYKYIISLGKEISTLEEIFQGINSNDIANLSKENLNEIRNIVRNTTDLYHKAVSDTKRSLTQSVQDNIAHKFEGLTNVYDGRMGNIAKSYGGEETYQKMMGVDSEK
-22 TLSDAFEKAE
+22 QRKQRGINNVELGDKYHQAVALYETIVAPLKKNKIIDENGYIQYDQIAKGVNFEKASPTDKNYSLIVDEFQDVAKRVQRLQWLDKQIRILEQTLGVTDKNAYTRAINFEGTYE
-32 TAGQKSFIRGIQ
+32 TSNAYGQDLEQKLKNRILTQAKNNYKDSMKNLPKIISDMSVKNLASKHDEAQQRNIEFTVPKDERAVDKYLRDLDEVQSKIIEIQ
-44 GSWDQV
+44 N
-50 ISTINKDIVGKINWN
+50 TINTEGDESNTHAQDMLKYLARYKD
-65 QPITD
+65 
-70 IILQA
+70 L
-75 KEYQSISDNS
+75 IS
-85 GGKYFNELFKE
+85 
-96 KFQYIVEFAH
+96 
-106 QIDELNKMLLKLQ
+106 
-119 IPGNLVSSLSSKNI
+119 
-133 NEILQNDAKKREN
+133 
-146 VQEFLTTKTNE
+146 
-157 KGKETV
+157 
-163 DLSDIVKN
+163 DLSDEEQKLQN
-171 EIKRRLNK
+171 QSLF
-179 STNGNINLRGIIREY
+179 
-194 ISEDKNDENYENS
+194 S
-207 KAYRDNIIEAEKKGN
+207 KANGFDTQNMEKQKSSMQ
-222 DLKQFADSKGA
+222 DIYD
-233 KGSAELKK
+233 K
-241 SYFQYTQLYSTLI
+241 SYNESFAFRKQI
-254 NKLKKNGLINE
+254 NSIHKY
-265 LGDFNWDIFAK
+265 
-276 GKDFTSF
+276 KD
-283 NSNEFKSFIT
+283 
-293 EYQNAYRIATR
+293 
-304 ALWLQEEIGKLEN
+304 
-317 KLRIKDENKKQ
+317 DV
-328 FNLQFGEKNN
+328 FGE
-338 DLESKFV
+338 
-345 QEAQNSVLNIVKGHQ
+345 G
-360 DNFDDDLLEL
+360 
-370 LTKEITEGTKKA
+370 
-382 ADQASKFSEKATE
+382 
-395 KVSKNRAKRNK
+395 
-406 KNGISDQ
+406 Q
-413 GNNGSENGSV
+413 GYPTQRIP
-423 EELGGSVRSGTSESN
+423 L
-438 GGGKS
+438 KS
-443 NHDGNQST
+443 IMPT
-451 GDVHIDGDVHVDGKV
+451 
-466 ISGESKHEDTSSDEN
+466 
-481 SGVGK
+481 
-486 DKPSSNENGSQIDG
+486 
-500 DVTVNGNINANGE
+500 
-513 INNNGSKMDE
+513 
-523 NPKSQT
+523 
-529 DTHPNNDGNDS
+529 
-540 QINGNVNITGDVQ
+540 
-553 ISGNVNVGGNFQHN
+553 NVGVQ
-567 DRNNGNLSPSTQT
+567 
-580 PPKNPIPP
+580 
-588 NTPTPP
+588 
-594 SNPTPPNNSDDD
+594 
-606 GSGNINV
+606 SGNINTNQIGNALGDNGVKV
-613 DKLVSEF
+613 DEEVRSFVNLTDAIGDVTTAVETKNQGIKDEATLVDEGVNKEIKKFEELKTTVSEIAHKNNQEIPINIKPNVDTQQFVDDVQKAIDGSSVNINVNGKDSGLGSEKNSDLLIQPVSNKYASIEYTNGDLEGLRQLNKATGITKQVLVGLKQVSEF
-620 ISKLNEKLG
+620 DFSK
-629 EIPVKI
+629 I
-635 IPDVNPKDFLG
+635 NPKDYEEFYDDYSNQMGLYSRYWLDYSFDPDHPNIDSESITPIAKKLSQEIKKAIEANIFKAIGQNDLKTPEVGEQQQIISEELKDWQLEIFDPQIFRDLIFHKLKENGTYSDYWIDSLNVSSLDNVINDALTDFNVIRRSDTKSLQEQKALRNTLNNLG
-646 DIQKKITP
+646 YDSNDIFKTYSIDEWKSLHPGFANTNNGKNIKSLNMKESVQNIQTDLDKHDFEVTVKPKSQELIDSINEVLKNQKFEVLFSPAKDDEGKEVLPSNIDSIIDSLATKLTAAIKEAFTSPDKTIFSKFTEDLKKAISSAFNEKQVIKFDEEAITKSIHDAVDKALKNNKLQLKYNPRVISDEKSKNIHSVEWMSDEDKISMILEEENRVKKEIEKNKSFQLTSTKKIYRPDSKDLESTIISYIEKQADGAISQIKKKITVTP
-654 PNDSVKIVVN
+654 SVDYDEHGNILTNVYGDPKLTYKLKVQDTITDKFKDINEYVDSLKKKWYAELRDYS
-664 PNVKAEKFIDD
+664 KADSDIRFGGKNNQTNQDKKANALKQMESLESDISK
-675 IQSAINSKSVQIT
+675 IQSKEIDNASILTKLAQERTDAENQIT
-688 VKGNYNGEIT
+688 NSIKQRSNKEDASILITNYKQAASDYIKAQKDYAKNKTEANKRNVGLAKTKFELAQTNLNGVTFTDKKQENQVNRAKSLYQKSQTEIDNSNKVEESVDRLKQAYEKLYEIKTKLITDKDNQDLLSKEVESQKAVTEATDNYNSV
-698 NEVKNNPNSSFHQ
+698 VK
-711 KNDEIS
+711 EGLIS
-717 TGDESGQGSIQ
+717 
-728 DTQGTKSKFL
+728 K
-738 VVHNDN
+738 
-744 RNNNFEDIQKYLV
+744 
-757 SIEEASEK
+757 EK
-765 IKELQIEIDKL
+765 QIEIDK
-776 QDATSKDASILNNEK
+776 K
-791 QADQLKYFSRIL
+791 
-803 ALKES
+803 LKEIRD
-808 NGISD
+808 NYNQAVID
-813 QKIID
+813 Q
-818 ILGKN
+818 
-823 KDGDIIYDLLGGIY
+823 
-837 GDVKD
+837 
-842 GIYQL
+842 
-847 SDGLVDTLDSIMQ
+847 
-860 HSKQK
+860 QK
-865 SDNSG
+865 
-870 ENVNIKPNMD
+870 
-880 KFIKNIKDVLSKQE
+880 L
-894 FDVTIKPDSGKL
+894 
-906 ITSINEILKN
+906 
-916 NNFNFTLIPND
+916 
-927 VESNETTPSNLE
+927 
-939 TLLDSLATK
+939 
-948 VSEAVKDGLKESG
+948 
-961 KSGGGRKKQ
+961 
-970 DDYIVEQMND
+970 
-980 ADKTRMILDA
+980 
-990 ESFVKKQINDNKN
+990 
-1003 FQLVST
+1003 
-1009 KNTYR
+1009 
-1014 PDSEDLEAMVIK
+1014 
-1026 YIERQANGA
+1026 
-1035 IIQASK
+1035 
-1041 KLTVEPAA
+1041 
-1049 SYDEEGNLRVNE
+1049 
-1061 DGKSIYTYQLKEQDT
+1061 
-1076 LVEKFKDI
+1076 
-1084 NAYVDN
+1084 
-1090 LVRNH
+1090 
-1095 KSALNEYFKADKDI
+1095 
-1109 YLNGDNSE
+1109 
-1117 ATSTKHA
+1117 
-1124 NALQQMKDI
+1124 DI
-1133 EAEIL
+1133 EAK
-1138 NIQSNE
+1138 Q
-1144 VNKYDIHNKLL
+1144 KA
-1155 QSRKDVEE
+1155 
-1163 QTNQLVNEKKEQE
+1163 EQE
-1176 ELDRINQTIQ
+1176 ELKKTEVILTNLINLYGKLYDIKTRALTTKSSTLESQEAKVQAEYNAQEEKYNARLNEGRVSQEQQENIT
-1186 DVIDSWKK
+1186 SKK
-1194 LHEVKINA
+1194 REIETEYAIKKENH
-1202 LNPKNELDAVAL
+1202 DAQVNS
-1214 KKAELD
+1214 KKANQITNDL
-1220 AQADYDAKNKAY
+1220 NK
-1232 ANLVAEGKV
+1232 
-1241 SDEQKDI
+1241 
-1248 VNSEKLKAVSDY
+1248 
-1260 TIAKK
+1260 
-1265 SNDEAQ
+1265 
-1271 YQKELKETQAIITE
+1271 
-1285 LIKTYKELQ
+1285 
-1294 QIRESLLKEDSLI
+1294 
-1307 LRDDEA
+1307 
-1313 RAAEK
+1313 
-1318 LEQLEAKYQ
+1318 
-1327 SRVESNLV
+1327 
-1335 TDDQKVKVSEVKNN
+1335 
-1349 AMSSFARE
+1349 
-1357 EEIKEETQY
+1357 
-1366 QNKLKE
+1366 
-1372 TQTIV
+1372 
-1377 NKLIEAYVK
+1377 
-1386 LWAIKTKRLT
+1386 
-1396 KDSSALINDEKNAEA
+1396 
-1411 EYQALEAQY
+1411 
-1420 QDRVKDG
+1420 
-1427 KYITEAQKN
+1427 
-1436 SVTEAKSKVMEA
+1436 
-1448 YSTREDDQQIIQNE
+1448 
-1462 NRAKKITEELTNAY
+1462 AY
-1476 KELYDAKIKALKNPE
+1476 KELYVVKTKVMQNLDDADAIKSLLEKSSVFKNALQKWNKASADNILSQDQINLIDNTRTSLREKFNKDEIEKANLDEAKASVDALTNAYDKLYEAKIKALNSPKDQ
-1491 KESAK
+1491 STLD
-1496 FALTQKGTLFN
+1496 AL
-1507 SVLTRF
+1507 
-1513 KDADRNGLITEDQ
+1513 
-1526 KRAVSDA
+1526 
-1533 RTLAETKYREAQEE
+1533 
-1547 QENLKKA
+1547 
-1554 RELVE
+1554 
-1559 KLIQAYEDLHKA
+1559 
-1571 KIEALK
+1571 
-1577 NPGEQA
+1577 
-1583 TKALEKEEQNVKAV
+1583 KEEQKAV
-1597 TEEYTKAKDDGLIS
+1597 DDTTKTYNDALNKGIVS
-1611 DKQNKKVNS
+1611 KKQQEVVKNKKDTLDKS
-1620 AKKNLDRYYTAA
+1620 YDLAKAEK
-1632 VNKKAAQEKKDAKT
+1632 EKKDAEEVANAIKNAVVAQKELNKEKLNAVKNGRT
-1646 VQDAI
+1646 NDAI
-1651 DLVIKKYKELLAIQV
+1651 NAINDAKAKKNEANAVLYGWKKEGRLSNSDWDSYVSRIKQEKSSYKTSVNQENSKAAYKEIYDDIQRY
-1666 KIHEQ
+1666 KAFSKLIAQ
-1671 GLTNELKAERDA
+1671 GADDSKNTLQNAANEIFDTITKRINELK
-1683 VGAEYN
+1683 N
-1689 KARDAYTN
+1689 N
-1697 LKTSGHMVTAENEAD
+1697 LDLFNPKEDVKIQSELKKITVASD
-1712 YRTRKERAKRQAK
+1712 DISTRKTAAFNRGGTTQTTMGKQGTATVSAK
-1725 IQMNSLDSK
+1725 
-1734 KNYDAIKDD
+1734 YH
-1743 VSSYMSLVRAI
+1743 
-1754 AQGSDDSKGTIK
+1754 
-1766 EIADTLLERIE
+1766 TLEM
-1777 QQLLSSIDSSQFNQK
+1777 Q
-1792 RYDEIQTKLGKAE
+1792 
-1805 GIKTIAEAKNTAK
+1805 
-1818 MNNAIDV
+1818 
-1825 SQIFG
+1825 
-1830 AKSATAY
+1830 
-1837 ASKYNTLLKGQE
+1837 QE
-1849 RYLQLQQKL
+1849 RYLQLLQKRD
-1858 ADRTITAS
+1858 AGTITAVES
-1866 ETDKL
+1866 GRLRNFERDIAETLNKL
-1871 KTMQK
+1871 SGVKQTLDEIDENGNQKSITMTERQNTELGKSKQILEDISKSKANKIIEDLEASSSRFTESGLEKLDELKLRFDNLKMPELEDLGNGVLGYKKGTLSTFNK
-1876 EITET
+1876 EI
-1881 LDALTKLHVTFDALG
+1881 DSIIH
-1896 EDGKVLKDDDGNN
+1896 
-1909 VQVSVVQKQNKG
+1909 
-1921 LVEARD
+1921 
-1927 NLQKITTKK
+1927 
-1936 LVSELDDL
+1936 DL
-1944 KNHIESFT
+1944 NI
-1952 TEGEAD
+1952 
-1958 FQALE
+1958 
-1963 DEIKNLKLPELKV
+1963 
-1976 VGPNEELGY
+1976 
-1985 IYKEVED
+1985 
-1992 FVDQIKSIRTR
+1992 
-2003 KNDLRLDKTRHGAKQ
+2003 LDKSKVDTHSNQ
-2018 DEVASM
+2018 DYVASM
-2024 TANYYSQKSRNSKAV
+2024 SANFYSQKSRNSKAV

-2046 KNIEDQLSKSFNM
+2046 KSVEDKLSKAFDM
-2059 SQVEADKLDVKIKLL
+2059 TQAEAEKLDVRIKML
-2074 EADASKAGNTGSSF
+2074 EADASKAGNTGASF

-2093 NRFKS
+2093 RRFKS

-2106 VSVYQL
+2106 VSAYQVI
-2112 MGQLRQGVNI
+2112 GQIRQGVEI
-2122 VQQYDSAMTE
+2122 VKQYDAAMTE
-2132 MKKVTSGTNDE
+2132 MRKVTSGTQSQLE
-2143 LKAYA
+2143 AYVN
-2148 ATTGVTADAIGT
+2148 TTGKVADAIGT
-2160 SAVTLQN
+2160 NAVTLQN

-2322 SQIKSLTAINGKAGV
+2322 SQIKSLTAVNGKAGV

-2344 NYRDTYDILQDIAD
+2344 NYRDTYEILQDIAD

-2364 EADKS
+2364 EADKA

-2404 YEDSQESAGSAQHEN
+2404 YEDSQKSAGSAQHEN
-2419 ETYMESIAAHQQQLT
+2419 ETYMESIAAHQQQLQ

-2474 VGLAATLNGIF
+2474 IGLAATLNGIF
-2485 TKTGSGL
+2485 TKTGSGF

-2522 KPKTYGFVDEK
+2522 KPKTYGIVDEK
-2533 EFNNANKKSL
+2533 EFNNANKESL
-2543 AKLNKEDYEKDS
+2543 AKLNKKNWEKDS

-2587 TQKFKLSTIGAKIA
+2587 NQKFKLSTIGAKIA

-2619 AIGKIIKSLDDFI
+2619 AIGKIIKGLDDFI
-2632 HYDERVAEASKEA
+2632 HREERVAEAAKEA
-2645 QSALD
+2645 QNALD

-2670 KSFMNGVDEN
+2670 KSLMNGVDEH
-2680 GNNVSLT
+2680 GNNISLT

-2737 DAQKNVANQEI
+2737 DAQRNVANQEI

-2757 NTVYQNKK
+2757 NTVYKNKK

-2799 FDESKGHHDVRV
+2799 FDESKGHHDIRV

-2859 LAKDKL
+2859 LSKDKL

-2887 QRNLNEQKQNWVEW
+2887 QRNLNEQKQNWAEW

-2948 WIDENILN
+2948 WIDENLLN
-2956 LFADP
+2956 LFSDP
-2961 NNSNKI
+2961 NSANKI

-2994 AKEFKDSNAWE
+2994 VKEFKDSNAWE
-3005 TLKNVFGEDATP
+3005 TLKNVFGEDTTP

-3027 DIKQSFIDSGD
+3027 DIKQSFIDAGD
-3038 QADIAEKEA
+3038 QADDAEKET
-3047 QSMVDQLSNIGLATI
+3047 QNLVDQLSDVGLATI
-3062 TTREDAG
+3062 TTREDAS
-3069 ELFRTFAQGSDSVTE
+3069 ELFREFSQGSDSVTE

-3109 NASGWSEGMNSFW
+3109 NASGWAEGINSFW

-3130 NGAVST
+3130 NGAVSA

-3142 ISAMKSMGISAED
+3142 ISAMKSMGVSAED
-3155 MFSIFHNGYAGLQL
+3155 MFSIFHNGYAGLQM
-3169 DTDKFWSLISK
+3169 DTDKFWNLIIK
-3180 SSDEMVT
+3180 SSDEMVS

-3207 FLLEGLQD
+3207 SRLTGLQE
-3215 SVKEGLMSET
+3215 SVKENQMSEA
-3225 DAINKYSRGV
+3225 DAINTYSRSV
-3235 TNNTDLIGIN
+3235 MNSTDLIGIN
-3245 KKSLDELVEAK
+3245 KKSLDELIEAK
-3256 RKDVETTR
+3256 RNDIETTR

-3279 SYNAYNLLQSAISSS
+3279 SYNAYNLLQSAISSA

-3314 KGHQWGT
+3314 KEHQWGT
-3321 DDVEQQI
+3321 DDVEQWI
-3328 TYWTGRNGAEL
+3328 TYWTGQNGAEL

-3351 KKNATTYSTDN
+3351 NKNATTYSTEN

-3387 TLQIDSIRDAANE
+3387 TLQIDSIRDAADE
-3400 ANVSVSALVD
+3400 AKVSVSALVD

-3417 YDIDVNFSETEVNA
+3417 YDIDVNFSETEANA
-3431 TKAEDKVNAL
+3431 TEAEDKVDAL

-3486 LFTNNDKVLEDL
+3486 LFTNNDKVFEDL
-3498 ENYKKI
+3498 EKYKNI
-3504 IKDYKKELDELNDGK
+3504 IKEYKKELDELNDGK

-3540 KNREAANIVNN
+3540 KNKKAANIVNN
-3551 MMNNMKLAKARGL
+3551 MMNNTKLAKARGL

-3603 ETPLVPTVNI
+3603 ETPLVPTVNT
-3613 QPLDASFAKIQ
+3613 QPLDASFARIQ
-3624 ESQEKLRTYFKENPL
+3624 ESWSRLRTYFKENPL
-3639 PISPAASS
+3639 PISPAVSS
-3647 YAARNDG
+3647 YAANNDG
-3654 SKTPSNEK
+3654 SKASNKGK
-3662 SQAHGTARAQGTWGN
+3662 SKAHGTARAQGTWGN
-3677 KHPGKTLV
+3677 DHPGKTLV

-3745 QELLVGNVDIA
+3745 QELFVGNVDVA
-3756 NRPIVQLGDGSYATS
+3756 NRPIVQLGDGSY
-3771 LTSFQEK
+3771 
-3778 QKDDHYIIGHFAQ
+3778 
-3791 ILQNGTILD
+3791 
-3800 DATFIQYMDKVLSSD
+3800 
-3815 DPFKTDA
+3815 
-3822 LEYSILYKIDE
+3822 
-3833 FVNNQKIT
+3833 
-3841 NANLAEAFKQADAWD
+3841 
-3856 VWMHEYQDSI
+3856 
-3866 YGSAA
+3866 
-3871 KSGKAF
+3871 

-3900 TLLGQHGAEFT
+3900 TLLGQHGAEFA
-3911 DIRPDDIILNAEQT
+3911 DIRSDDIVLNAEQT

-3935 HGKAYANVNA
+3935 HGKAYGDGELNTA
-3945 ATHDGASASGGK
+3945 APNGVSVSGGK
-3957 KMFGSYNAEEAK
+3957 GILTGIHEEEKAR
-3969 TAETEKQLKNEKAK
+3969 TAETEKQLKNEQAK
-3983 TEASKEEY
+3983 TDAAKEEY

-4057 AQQYF
+4057 AKQYF

-4078 LTPNNT
+4078 ITPNNT
-4084 AGASWDDY
+4084 DGASWDDY
-4092 YDIFYGPENTKNEK
+4092 YDILYGPSNTKNEQT
-4106 ASKLYEKQKEAI
+4106 SKLYEKQKEAI

-4201 SSMEDKL
+4201 SAMEDKL

-4336 QLQDIDDSLSGIV
+4336 QLQDIDDSLANIV
-4349 TQIINFNKQL
+4349 TQIIGFNKQL

-4510 QNRQQKIQSDSE
+4510 QNRWQKIQSNSE
-4522 TNINVS
+4522 TKINVS

-4541 QQIAIAEAEREK
+4541 QQIALAEAEREK
-4553 LKNQHLGEKG
+4553 LKNQHLGEEG
-4563 YDVNKDLTDAQKE
+4563 YDVNKDLTDVQKE

-4584 YSNTKKDYEQT
+4584 YSQTKKDYEST

-4679 TTNGIDNLYKQT
+4679 TTNEIDNLYKQT

-4804 TANGWATAISAAQIQ
+4804 TANGWATAISAAQIK
-4819 KYGLDTARESNDA
+4819 KYGLDIARESNNA

-4849 LNNAAGNIAS
+4849 LNNAAGNIDS

-4882 TISQDSS
+4882 TISQNSS
-4889 GHKTITINYG
+4889 GHKTVTINYG
-4899 NGIVKKYGMA
+4899 NGIVKEYGMA
-4909 SGVIKRAGGIK
+4909 GGVIKRAGGIK

-4931 SNDARTRILQEMS
+4931 SNDARTKILQEMS
-4944 MHSWKPSEIPIIAD
+4944 MHNWKPSEIPIIAD
-4958 EGEVVFNKAQQN
+4958 EGEVVLNKAQQN

-4978 ALTPVSLPN
+4978 ALTPINLPN
-4987 LDKNVPGASIHIS
+4987 LDKNVLGASINIS

>member
-1 MNEQIKVSM
+1 MATTNMDVILGVTLDQSKVKKIQDTLTKAFENAENKAQKTLVNNAQNSFDSIVKNLGHGKTNVLNYNKELENIYNQNKSM
-10 IADNESIKMVSK
+10 QESILNGSFKFDDFEKFYKYIISLGKEISTLEEIFQGINSNDIANLSKENLNEIRNIVRNTTDLYHKAVSDTKRSLTQSVQDNIAHKFEGLTNVYDGRMGNIAKSYGGEETYQKMMSVDSEK
-22 TLSDAFEKAE
+22 QRKQRGINNVELGDRYHQAVALYETIVAPLKEKNIIDKNGYIDYDQIAKGVNFEKASPTDKNYSLIVDEFQDVAKRVQRLQWLDKQIRTLEQTLGVTDKNAYTRAINFEGTYE
-32 TAGQKSFIRGIQ
+32 TSNAYGQDLEQKLKNR
-44 GSWDQV
+44 
-50 ISTINKDIVGKINWN
+50 
-65 QPITD
+65 
-70 IILQA
+70 ILTQA
-75 KEYQSISDNS
+75 KNNYKDSMKNLPKIISDMS
-85 GGKYFNELFKE
+85 
-96 KFQYIVEFAH
+96 
-106 QIDELNKMLLKLQ
+106 LK
-119 IPGNLVSSLSSKNI
+119 NLSSKHDEAQQRNI
-133 NEILQNDAKKREN
+133 EFTVPKDERAVDKYLRDLDEVQSKIIEIQNTINTEGDESNTHAQDMLKYLARYKD
-146 VQEFLTTKTNE
+146 LIS
-157 KGKETV
+157 
-163 DLSDIVKN
+163 DLSDEEQKLQNQSLFSKANGFDPQNMEKQKSSMQDIYDKSYN
-171 EIKRRLNK
+171 ESFAFRKQINSIHKYKDDVFGEGQGYPTQRIPLK
-179 STNGNINLRGIIREY
+179 SIMPTNVGVQSGNINTNQIGNALGDNGVKVDEEVRSFVNLTDAIGDVTIAVETKNQGIKEEATLVDENVSKEIKKFEDLKTIISEIAHKNNQEIPINVKPNVDTQQFVDDIQKAIDGASVNINVDGRVSDLGSEKDSDLLIQPTPNKYASIEYKNGDLENLQQLNRANGIIKQVIVGLRQVSEFDFSKINPKDY
-194 ISEDKNDENYENS
+194 EEFYSAYSNQMGLYDSHWLDDSFDPDHPNIDKKSITTISKKLSQEIKQAIEENIL
-207 KAYRDNIIEAEKKGN
+207 KDVGKN
-222 DLKQFADSKGA
+222 DLKTPEVNEWKKIISE
-233 KGSAELKK
+233 ELKNW
-241 SYFQYTQLYSTLI
+241 QLEI
-254 NKLKKNGLINE
+254 FDPKIFRNNIFNKLKEKGTYSESLVDAFNVDSLDNVINNALTDFNVIRRSDVKSLYEQKALRNTLNNLGYDSNDLFKTYSIDEWKSLHPDFANTNNGKNIKSLNMKESVQNIQTDLDKHDFEVTVKPKSQELIDSINE
-265 LGDFNWDIFAK
+265 VLKNQKFEVLFSPAIDDE
-276 GKDFTSF
+276 GKEVLP
-283 NSNEFKSFIT
+283 SNIDSI
-293 EYQNAYRIATR
+293 IDSLAT
-304 ALWLQEEIGKLEN
+304 KLTAA
-317 KLRIKDENKKQ
+317 IK
-328 FNLQFGEKNN
+328 
-338 DLESKFV
+338 
-345 QEAQNSVLNIVKGHQ
+345 EA
-360 DNFDDDLLEL
+360 F
-370 LTKEITEGTKKA
+370 
-382 ADQASKFSEKATE
+382 
-395 KVSKNRAKRNK
+395 
-406 KNGISDQ
+406 
-413 GNNGSENGSV
+413 
-423 EELGGSVRSGTSESN
+423 
-438 GGGKS
+438 
-443 NHDGNQST
+443 
-451 GDVHIDGDVHVDGKV
+451 
-466 ISGESKHEDTSSDEN
+466 TSSDETIFSKFTEDLKKAISSAFN
-481 SGVGK
+481 EKQVIKFDEEAITKSIHDAVDKALKNNKLQLKYNPRVTSDEKFKNIHSVEWMSDEDKTSMILEEENRVKKEIEKNKNFQLTSTKNIYRPDSK
-486 DKPSSNENGSQIDG
+486 DLESTIISYIEKQADGAISQIKKKIT
-500 DVTVNGNINANGE
+500 VTPSVDYDEQGNILTNVYGDPKLTYKLKVQDTVTDKFKDINEYVDSLKKKWYAELRDYSKADSDIRFGGKNNQTNQDKKANALKQMESLESDISKIQSKEIDTSSILTKLAQERTDAEDQITNAVKQRANKEDASILITNYKQAASDYIKAQKDYSKNKTEVNKRNVGLAKTKFELAQTNLNGVTFTD
-513 INNNGSKMDE
+513 KKQE
-523 NPKSQT
+523 NQANRAKSVYQKSQT
-529 DTHPNNDGNDS
+529 EIDNSNKVEESVDRLNQAYEKLYEIKTKLITDKDNQDLLSKEVES
-540 QINGNVNITGDVQ
+540 QKAITEATD
-553 ISGNVNVGGNFQHN
+553 NY
-567 DRNNGNLSPSTQT
+567 
-580 PPKNPIPP
+580 
-588 NTPTPP
+588 
-594 SNPTPPNNSDDD
+594 NSVVKE
-606 GSGNINV
+606 G
-613 DKLVSEF
+613 L
-620 ISKLNEKLG
+620 ISKEK
-629 EIPVKI
+629 
-635 IPDVNPKDFLG
+635 
-646 DIQKKITP
+646 
-654 PNDSVKIVVN
+654 
-664 PNVKAEKFIDD
+664 
-675 IQSAINSKSVQIT
+675 
-688 VKGNYNGEIT
+688 
-698 NEVKNNPNSSFHQ
+698 
-711 KNDEIS
+711 
-717 TGDESGQGSIQ
+717 
-728 DTQGTKSKFL
+728 
-738 VVHNDN
+738 
-744 RNNNFEDIQKYLV
+744 
-757 SIEEASEK
+757 
-765 IKELQIEIDKL
+765 QIEIDK
-776 QDATSKDASILNNEK
+776 K
-791 QADQLKYFSRIL
+791 
-803 ALKES
+803 LKEIRD
-808 NGISD
+808 NYNQAVID
-813 QKIID
+813 Q
-818 ILGKN
+818 
-823 KDGDIIYDLLGGIY
+823 
-837 GDVKD
+837 
-842 GIYQL
+842 
-847 SDGLVDTLDSIMQ
+847 
-860 HSKQK
+860 QK
-865 SDNSG
+865 
-870 ENVNIKPNMD
+870 
-880 KFIKNIKDVLSKQE
+880 L
-894 FDVTIKPDSGKL
+894 
-906 ITSINEILKN
+906 
-916 NNFNFTLIPND
+916 
-927 VESNETTPSNLE
+927 
-939 TLLDSLATK
+939 
-948 VSEAVKDGLKESG
+948 
-961 KSGGGRKKQ
+961 
-970 DDYIVEQMND
+970 
-980 ADKTRMILDA
+980 
-990 ESFVKKQINDNKN
+990 
-1003 FQLVST
+1003 
-1009 KNTYR
+1009 
-1014 PDSEDLEAMVIK
+1014 
-1026 YIERQANGA
+1026 
-1035 IIQASK
+1035 
-1041 KLTVEPAA
+1041 
-1049 SYDEEGNLRVNE
+1049 
-1061 DGKSIYTYQLKEQDT
+1061 
-1076 LVEKFKDI
+1076 
-1084 NAYVDN
+1084 
-1090 LVRNH
+1090 
-1095 KSALNEYFKADKDI
+1095 
-1109 YLNGDNSE
+1109 
-1117 ATSTKHA
+1117 
-1124 NALQQMKDI
+1124 DI
-1133 EAEIL
+1133 EAK
-1138 NIQSNE
+1138 Q
-1144 VNKYDIHNKLL
+1144 KA
-1155 QSRKDVEE
+1155 
-1163 QTNQLVNEKKEQE
+1163 EQE
-1176 ELDRINQTIQ
+1176 ELKKTEVILTNLINLYGKLYDIKTRALTTKSSTLESQEAKVQAEYNAQEEKYNARLNEGRVSQEQQENIT
-1186 DVIDSWKK
+1186 SKK
-1194 LHEVKINA
+1194 REIETEYAIKKENH
-1202 LNPKNELDAVAL
+1202 DAQVNS
-1214 KKAELD
+1214 KKANQITNDL
-1220 AQADYDAKNKAY
+1220 NK
-1232 ANLVAEGKV
+1232 
-1241 SDEQKDI
+1241 
-1248 VNSEKLKAVSDY
+1248 
-1260 TIAKK
+1260 
-1265 SNDEAQ
+1265 
-1271 YQKELKETQAIITE
+1271 
-1285 LIKTYKELQ
+1285 
-1294 QIRESLLKEDSLI
+1294 
-1307 LRDDEA
+1307 
-1313 RAAEK
+1313 
-1318 LEQLEAKYQ
+1318 
-1327 SRVESNLV
+1327 
-1335 TDDQKVKVSEVKNN
+1335 
-1349 AMSSFARE
+1349 
-1357 EEIKEETQY
+1357 
-1366 QNKLKE
+1366 
-1372 TQTIV
+1372 
-1377 NKLIEAYVK
+1377 
-1386 LWAIKTKRLT
+1386 
-1396 KDSSALINDEKNAEA
+1396 
-1411 EYQALEAQY
+1411 
-1420 QDRVKDG
+1420 
-1427 KYITEAQKN
+1427 
-1436 SVTEAKSKVMEA
+1436 
-1448 YSTREDDQQIIQNE
+1448 
-1462 NRAKKITEELTNAY
+1462 AY
-1476 KELYDAKIKALKNPE
+1476 KELYAAKTKVMQNLDDADAIKSLLEKSSVFKNALQKWNKASADNILSQDQINLIDNTRTSLREKFNKDKIEKANLDEAKASVDALTNAYDKLYEAKIKALNSPKDQ
-1491 KESAK
+1491 STLD
-1496 FALTQKGTLFN
+1496 AL
-1507 SVLTRF
+1507 
-1513 KDADRNGLITEDQ
+1513 
-1526 KRAVSDA
+1526 
-1533 RTLAETKYREAQEE
+1533 
-1547 QENLKKA
+1547 
-1554 RELVE
+1554 
-1559 KLIQAYEDLHKA
+1559 
-1571 KIEALK
+1571 
-1577 NPGEQA
+1577 
-1583 TKALEKEEQNVKAV
+1583 KEEQKAV
-1597 TEEYTKAKDDGLIS
+1597 DDTTKTYNDALNKGIVS
-1611 DKQNKKVNS
+1611 KKQQEAVKNKKDTLDKS
-1620 AKKNLDRYYTAA
+1620 YDLAKAEK
-1632 VNKKAAQEKKDAKT
+1632 EKKDAEEVANAIKNAVVAQKELNKEKLNAVKNGRT
-1646 VQDAI
+1646 NDAI
-1651 DLVIKKYKELLAIQV
+1651 NAINDAKAKKNEANAVLYRWEKEGRLSNSDWDFYVSRIKQEKSSYKTSVNQENSKAAYKEIYDDIQRY
-1666 KIHEQ
+1666 KAFSKLIAQ
-1671 GLTNELKAERDA
+1671 GADDSKNTLQNAANEIFDTITKRINELK
-1683 VGAEYN
+1683 N
-1689 KARDAYTN
+1689 N
-1697 LKTSGHMVTAENEAD
+1697 LDLFNPKEDVKIQSELKKITVASD
-1712 YRTRKERAKRQAK
+1712 DISTRKTAAFNRGGTTQTTMGKQGTATVSAK
-1725 IQMNSLDSK
+1725 
-1734 KNYDAIKDD
+1734 YH
-1743 VSSYMSLVRAI
+1743 
-1754 AQGSDDSKGTIK
+1754 
-1766 EIADTLLERIE
+1766 TLEM
-1777 QQLLSSIDSSQFNQK
+1777 Q
-1792 RYDEIQTKLGKAE
+1792 
-1805 GIKTIAEAKNTAK
+1805 
-1818 MNNAIDV
+1818 
-1825 SQIFG
+1825 
-1830 AKSATAY
+1830 
-1837 ASKYNTLLKGQE
+1837 QE
-1849 RYLQLQQKL
+1849 RYLQLLQKRD
-1858 ADRTITAS
+1858 AGTITAVES
-1866 ETDKL
+1866 GRLRNFERD
-1871 KTMQK
+1871 
-1876 EITET
+1876 IAET
-1881 LDALTKLHVTFDALG
+1881 LNKLSGVKQTLDEIDENGNQKSITMTERQNTELG
-1896 EDGKVLKDDDGNN
+1896 K
-1909 VQVSVVQKQNKG
+1909 SKQ
-1921 LVEARD
+1921 
-1927 NLQKITTKK
+1927 I
-1936 LVSELDDL
+1936 
-1944 KNHIESFT
+1944 
-1952 TEGEAD
+1952 
-1958 FQALE
+1958 LE
-1963 DEIKNLKLPELKV
+1963 DISKSKANKIIEDLEASSSRFTESGLEKLDELK
-1976 VGPNEELGY
+1976 
-1985 IYKEVED
+1985 
-1992 FVDQIKSIRTR
+1992 
-2003 KNDLRLDKTRHGAKQ
+2003 LRLDNLKMPELEDLGNGVLGYKKGTLSTFNKEIDSIIHDLNILDKSKVDTHSNQ
-2018 DEVASM
+2018 DYVASM
-2024 TANYYSQKSRNSKAV
+2024 SANFYSQKSRNSKAV

-2046 KNIEDQLSKSFNM
+2046 KSIEDKLSKAFDMTQS
-2059 SQVEADKLDVKIKLL
+2059 EAEKLDVRIKML
-2074 EADASKAGNTGSSF
+2074 EADASKAGNTGASF

-2098 LISYAASF
+2098 LISYTASF
-2106 VSVYQL
+2106 VSAYQVI
-2112 MGQLRQGVNI
+2112 GQIRQGVEI
-2122 VQQYDSAMTE
+2122 VKQYDAAMTE
-2132 MKKVTSGTNDE
+2132 MRKVTSGTQSQLE
-2143 LKAYA
+2143 AYVN
-2148 ATTGVTADAIGT
+2148 TTGKVADAIGT
-2160 SAVTLQN
+2160 NAVTLQN
-2167 SAADQMRLGYSI
+2167 SAADWMRLGYSI

-2196 EFDNISTATES
+2196 EFDNIGEATES

-2217 ANTDAGELSADI
+2217 ANKDAGDLSADI

-2322 SQIKSLTAINGKAGV
+2322 SQIKSLTAVNGKAGV

-2344 NYRDTYDILQDIAD
+2344 NYRDTYEILQDIAD

-2404 YEDSQESAGSAQHEN
+2404 YEDSQKSAGSAQHEN
-2419 ETYMESIAAHQQQLT
+2419 ETYMESIAAHQQQLQ

-2474 VGLAATLNGIF
+2474 IGLAATLNGIF
-2485 TKTGSGL
+2485 TKTGSGF

-2522 KPKTYGFVDEK
+2522 KPKTYGIVDEK
-2533 EFNNANKKSL
+2533 EFNNANKESL
-2543 AKLNKEDYEKDS
+2543 AKLNKKNWEKDS
-2555 DLQKMREYYHQV
+2555 DLQKMREYFHQV

-2587 TQKFKLSTIGAKIA
+2587 NQKFKLSTIGAKIA

-2619 AIGKIIKSLDDFI
+2619 AIGKIIKGLDDFI
-2632 HYDERVAEASKEA
+2632 HREERVAEAAKEA
-2645 QSALD
+2645 KESFE
-2650 DQVTTFKE
+2650 DQKTSFKE
-2658 TKDSADDAFESY
+2658 TKESTEEAIKSYTELMSGVDA
-2670 KSFMNGVDEN
+2670 NGKNISLSTEDYSKFLEVNDTLAKLFPSLTRTYDEN
-2680 GNNVSLT
+2680 GNAL
-2687 TDEYNKFLDVNNQLA
+2687 
-2702 QLFPSLERTYDSNGN
+2702 
-2717 AIVNLGNNVD
+2717 VNLGNNAE
-2727 EATEK
+2727 EATKKLDALQQVQMKKAHDEMK
-2732 YNALL
+2732 ESMSDIQKGALQDYKNISDDIVGTSELRNVSYNALNNYTNGTVT
-2737 DAQKNVANQEI
+2737 KNLLKVLGEDPNGTVFDTSFDEVANYKNALKALGWKENVDYEI
-2748 LKNLPDIWE
+2748 AYGENFAEFSGGGHKSGSGISKDQVNSILANVYSEINDETSEINTKFKEQTEKKKVNQNSLASNL
-2757 NTVYQNKK
+2757 
-2765 YQNEID
+2765 ID
-2771 YYRPLVNSKNEQLEK
+2771 YFQ
-2786 YQNNSVTD
+2786 TD
-2794 QILDI
+2794 SSYVMMN
-2799 FDESKGHHDVRV
+2799 DESKALMQKAINNINYDQIAPNKTF
-2811 SEDEYTKIKSVL
+2811 DE
-2823 NKMGLIEGQDYN
+2823 M
-2835 SYIDYDEGVFTQ
+2835 
-2847 SLNTFKSEKVKN
+2847 EK
-2859 LAKDKL
+2859 
-2865 DAVTQE
+2865 Q
-2871 VYGTINKEITD
+2871 ITD
-2882 TQGSL
+2882 NIINL
-2887 QRNLNEQKQNWVEW
+2887 FLNENNSEA
-2901 ENQLVKAYS
+2901 L
-2910 FDPTYSTLSGDAQKL
+2910 QKL
-2925 FQDMI
+2925 TTQQSGLMTGD
-2930 HNTDQEELNKE
+2930 
-2941 GYSDPKK
+2941 S
-2948 WIDENILN
+2948 N
-2956 LFADP
+2956 L
-2961 NNSNKI
+2961 
-2967 NSMIQSKS
+2967 
-2975 GISTG
+2975 
-2980 ETSIKEY
+2980 KEY
-2987 KEQYEDF
+2987 KKQYDELLKTF
-2994 AKEFKDSNAWE
+2994 EGTELKDTFVNM
-3005 TLKNVFGEDATP
+3005 FGEDATP

-3109 NASGWSEGMNSFW
+3109 NAGGWSEGMNSFW
-3122 TAINEQNS
+3122 TSINEQNS

-3207 FLLEGLQD
+3207 SLLEGLQD

-3225 DAINKYSRGV
+3225 DAINNYSRGV

-3256 RKDVETTR
+3256 RNDVETTR

-3279 SYNAYNLLQSAISSS
+3279 SYNAYNLLQSAISSA

-3314 KGHQWGT
+3314 KEHQWGT
-3321 DDVEQQI
+3321 DDVEQWI
-3328 TYWTGRNGAEL
+3328 TYWTGQNGAEL

-3351 KKNATTYSTDN
+3351 NKNATTYSTEN

-3387 TLQIDSIRDAANE
+3387 TLQINSIRDAANE

-3417 YDIDVNFSETEVNA
+3417 YDIDVNFSETEANT
-3431 TKAEDKVNAL
+3431 TKAEDKVDDL
-3441 QKKLDELQYQRTLTI
+3441 QKKLDSLQYQRTLTI

-3486 LFTNNDKVLEDL
+3486 LFTNNDKVFEDL
-3498 ENYKKI
+3498 EKYKNI
-3504 IKDYKKELDELNDGK
+3504 IKEYKKELDELNNGK

-3540 KNREAANIVNN
+3540 KNKKAANIVNN
-3551 MMNNMKLAKARGL
+3551 MMNNTKLAKARGL

-3603 ETPLVPTVNI
+3603 ETPLVPTVNTN
-3613 QPLDASFAKIQ
+3613 PLDASFARIQ
-3624 ESQEKLRTYFKENPL
+3624 ESWNRLRTYFKENPL
-3639 PISPAASS
+3639 PIFPAVSS
-3647 YAARNDG
+3647 YAANNDG
-3654 SKTPSNEK
+3654 SKSDSNGP

-3677 KHPGKTLV
+3677 NHPGKTLV

-3745 QELLVGNVDIA
+3745 QELLVGNVDVA
-3756 NRPIVQLGDGSYATS
+3756 NRPIVQLGDGSY
-3771 LTSFQEK
+3771 
-3778 QKDDHYIIGHFAQ
+3778 
-3791 ILQNGTILD
+3791 
-3800 DATFIQYMDKVLSSD
+3800 
-3815 DPFKTDA
+3815 
-3822 LEYSILYKIDE
+3822 
-3833 FVNNQKIT
+3833 
-3841 NANLAEAFKQADAWD
+3841 
-3856 VWMHEYQDSI
+3856 
-3866 YGSAA
+3866 
-3871 KSGKAF
+3871 

-3900 TLLGQHGAEFT
+3900 TLLGQHGAEFA
-3911 DIRPDDIILNAEQT
+3911 DIRPDDIVLNAEQT

-3935 HGKAYANVNA
+3935 HGKAYGDGELNTA
-3945 ATHDGASASGGK
+3945 APNGVSVSGGK
-3957 KMFGSYNAEEAK
+3957 GILTGIHEE
-3969 TAETEKQLKNEKAK
+3969 EVKNEKAK
-3983 TEASKEEY
+3983 TDETKKQLKNEQAKTDAAKEEY

-4057 AQQYF
+4057 AQKYF
-4062 SADQLEKIVS
+4062 SDDQLEKIVF

-4078 LTPNNT
+4078 ITPNNT
-4084 AGASWDDY
+4084 DGASWDDY
-4092 YDIFYGPENTKNEK
+4092 YDILYGPSDTKNEQT
-4106 ASKLYEKQKEAI
+4106 SKLYEKQKEAI

-4186 AQDYM
+4186 AQDYI

-4201 SSMEDKL
+4201 SAMEDKL

-4336 QLQDIDDSLSGIV
+4336 QLQDIDDSLANIV
-4349 TQIINFNKQL
+4349 TQIIDFNKQL

-4510 QNRQQKIQSDSE
+4510 QNRWQKIQSDSE

-4541 QQIAIAEAEREK
+4541 QQIALAEAEREK

-4563 YDVNKDLTDAQKE
+4563 YDVNKDLSDAQKE

-4584 YSNTKKDYEQT
+4584 YSQTKKDYEST

-4780 KDGVDYYKNGTKVTR
+4780 KGGVDYYKNGTKVTR

-4849 LNNAAGNIAS
+4849 LNNAAGNIDS

-4882 TISQDSS
+4882 TISQNSS
-4889 GHKTITINYG
+4889 GHKTVTINYG
-4899 NGIVKKYGMA
+4899 NGIVKEYGMA
-4909 SGVIKRAGGIK
+4909 GGVIKRAGGIK
-4920 EGAIPGFHGAD
+4920 EGAIPGFHGVD
-4931 SNDARTRILQEMS
+4931 SNDARTKILQEMS
-4944 MHSWKPSEIPIIAD
+4944 MHNWKPSEIPIIAD
-4958 EGEVVFNKAQQN
+4958 EGEVVLNKAQQN

-4987 LDKNVPGASIHIS
+4987 LDKNIPGASINIS